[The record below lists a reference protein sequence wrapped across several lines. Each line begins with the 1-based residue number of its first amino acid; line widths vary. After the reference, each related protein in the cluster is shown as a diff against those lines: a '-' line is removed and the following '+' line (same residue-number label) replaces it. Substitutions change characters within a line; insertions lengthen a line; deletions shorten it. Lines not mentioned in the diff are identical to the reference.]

1 MTGCFRLYIYDGENV
16 IRDAF
21 FRCACTSPASQPASH
36 CSTAQT
42 PRPITEHTI
51 QTGWLWGKKGPAT
64 KRVVGS
70 EAAAAVAHRSE
81 EVDQPGLLPVR
92 REVVGSQSRHVSA
105 DAVPRKAHNV
115 VEHIFTCRTGAT
127 DRLLI
132 CN

>member
-1 MTGCFRLYIYDGENV
+1 MLFFAVPAPHRHRNRRHTAAQLRHLDRSQNTRYKRAGCG
-16 IRDAF
+16 
-21 FRCACTSPASQPASH
+21 
-36 CSTAQT
+36 
-42 PRPITEHTI
+42 
-51 QTGWLWGKKGPAT
+51 GKKGPAT

-127 DRLLI
+127 D
-132 CN
+132 C